1 MSERRRPGLTR
12 RDALGERERTMADET
27 GRADQLESERAHL
40 LAEVDRYRDAAEEA
54 LQQLDWCISYFAR
67 NKKGSIAQVLRS
79 NRADIRRHL
88 DRALHAAPGAEG
100 T

>member
-12 RDALGERERTMADET
+12 RDALGERERTMAGET
-27 GRADQLESERAHL
+27 DRADRLESERDHL
-40 LAEVDRYRDAAEEA
+40 LAEADRYRNAAEEA

-67 NKKGSIAQVLRS
+67 NKKGSIAHVLRA

-88 DRALHAAPGAEG
+88 DRALHTAPGAEE